1 MTTVNESRQKIALVT
16 GASSGIGEAIGRQ
29 LAESGYYVF
38 CASRRGTMAG
48 GGSVEGLILDVTN
61 DASVKAGVDT
71 VLKRSGRIDVLVN
84 AAGFGVAGANEESS
98 MAQAHAI
105 FETNFFGILRLTNAV
120 LPAMRAQGFGRVVNI
135 SSLLGLFPAPFSG
148 LYCATKHALE
158 AYSESLDQEVSGFG
172 VRVVLIEPGFIKT
185 AIAEA
190 GQSADSPL
198 SVYDGPRARV
208 EQSYLAMVSGAPGP
222 ETVANAV
229 LVAISANAPRPRYAV
244 GGSAKLV
251 AALRRFIPRR
261 IIAARLRKVFDI
273 EDEL

>member
-1 MTTVNESRQKIALVT
+1 MNESQQKVALVT

-29 LAESGYYVF
+29 LAEAGYYVF
-38 CASRRGTMAG
+38 GGSRRGTVAG
-48 GGSVEGLILDVTN
+48 GRSAEGLILDVTD
-61 DASVKAGVDT
+61 DASVKAGVDK
-71 VLKRSGRIDVLVN
+71 VLQRSGRIDVLVN

-135 SSLLGLFPAPFSG
+135 SSLLGLFPAPFNG

-172 VRVVLIEPGFIKT
+172 VRVVLIEPGFVKT

-190 GQSADSPL
+190 GQAADSPL

-208 EQSYLAMVSGAPGP
+208 QQAVIEMVSAAPGP
-222 ETVANAV
+222 EIVAKVV
-229 LVAISANAPRPRYAV
+229 LDAIAAKAPHTRYAV
-244 GGSAKLV
+244 GGGAKLV

-261 IIAARLRKVFDI
+261 IFAARLRKLFGVD
-273 EDEL
+273 DKS